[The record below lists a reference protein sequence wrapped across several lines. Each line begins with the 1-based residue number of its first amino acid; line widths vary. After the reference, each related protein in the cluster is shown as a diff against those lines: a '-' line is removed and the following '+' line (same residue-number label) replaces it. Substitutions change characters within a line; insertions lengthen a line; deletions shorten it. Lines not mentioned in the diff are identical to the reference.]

1 MVFATTTDIP
11 VPISKKAEFSFLRPR
26 DADTASLTEL
36 GNGLTTEKNTD
47 VGRMSEARSVKRSIN
62 VKRLT
67 EHSGTAG
74 ELSRMT
80 GSSVGLHGGKSTKRF
95 NRTDQYSAAGSQ
107 CLCYSI
113 HAMVGMDWID
123 VQCARRAAHGS
134 ISGCFSSRSVTGWGT
149 TGEIGRGFHNAA
161 TNPVTLNFSHEPHAQ
176 KFTRDL

>member
-11 VPISKKAEFSFLRPR
+11 VSISKKAEFSFLRPR

-36 GNGLTTEKNTD
+36 GNGLTIKKNTD

-74 ELSRMT
+74 ELSRMI

-95 NRTDQYSAAGSQ
+95 NSTDQYSAAGSQ
-107 CLCYSI
+107 
-113 HAMVGMDWID
+113 
-123 VQCARRAAHGS
+123 
-134 ISGCFSSRSVTGWGT
+134 
-149 TGEIGRGFHNAA
+149 
-161 TNPVTLNFSHEPHAQ
+161 
-176 KFTRDL
+176 